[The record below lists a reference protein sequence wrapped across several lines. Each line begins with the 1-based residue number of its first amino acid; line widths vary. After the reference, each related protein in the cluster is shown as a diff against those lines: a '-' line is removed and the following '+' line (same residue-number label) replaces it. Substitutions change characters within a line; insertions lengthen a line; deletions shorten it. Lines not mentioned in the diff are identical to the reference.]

1 MSTPCFLTLIGEPF
15 HAHFHKNILK
25 TFEDFDYCSPIN
37 YDDIDRVLGKMVEK
51 AVTSKAVAIL
61 SITGHGNNN
70 KKPVFTFPESKIE
83 AEYIYNYLNHNKKKY
98 IDFRCVILLEVCY
111 SGLFAKIGD
120 ELCCDALITS
130 TDDNHVS
137 RNNTLMGAF
146 NEILGKYETFTPN
159 QIYSYSH
166 KDNKESLTVQI
177 NDAWD
182 FSYFNDEIAKK
193 NKLSKDAFEDCI
205 PQKFGDTE
213 LQLKPVISSFIMT
226 EVVKNTEAKKEIFS
240 GGNLHKNLLEY
251 TKENYTLE
259 EFFSSMTLRQFKYNC
274 IVKPINTTI
283 SK

>member
-1 MSTPCFLTLIGEPF
+1 MPTPCFLTLLGEPL
-15 HAHFHKNILK
+15 HNYFHKNIIK
-25 TFEDFDYCSPIN
+25 TFEDFDYCSPKN
-37 YDDIDRVLGKMVEK
+37 YDDIDKVLSIMVEK

-70 KKPVFTFPESKIE
+70 KKQVFKFPEANIE
-83 AEYIYNYLNHNKKKY
+83 AEYIYNYLNHTKKKY
-98 IDFRCVILLEVCY
+98 IDFRCVILLDVCF

-146 NEILGKYETFTPN
+146 NEILGKYKTFTPN
-159 QIYSYSH
+159 HIYSYSH
-166 KDNKESLTVQI
+166 KDNKESSLTVQI

-182 FSYFNDEIAKK
+182 FSSYDDEIAKK
-193 NKLSKDAFEDCI
+193 YKLSKDAFEDCI
-205 PQKFGDTE
+205 PQKFGNIE
-213 LQLKPVISSFIMT
+213 LQLKPVISSLIMT
-226 EVVKNTEAKKEIFS
+226 EVVKNTEAKKEILS

-251 TKENYTLE
+251 TKDNYTLE

-274 IVKPINTTI
+274 KVTPQ
-283 SK
+283 